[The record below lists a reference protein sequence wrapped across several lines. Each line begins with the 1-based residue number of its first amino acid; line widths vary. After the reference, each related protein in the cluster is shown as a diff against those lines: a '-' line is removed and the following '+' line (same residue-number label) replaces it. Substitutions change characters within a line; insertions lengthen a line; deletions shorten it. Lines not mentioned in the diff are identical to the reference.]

1 VVLDIWTLILDSVSV
16 GLFILAVVIA
26 RWALVGFKQSKQALR
41 EAASFVSVIVSALS
55 PRIEGLEA
63 GVNQLRG
70 AMNKE
75 RNQFIDARDALNNL
89 QSKYEELH
97 SVIQALLS
105 NDKRLIKELEE
116 LRMSQPV
123 VPTPSPALISPI
135 SEASRPAIT
144 NDPVIDRLTP
154 TERQTLEIL
163 SQGALP
169 APELGRRLNKSRE
182 HMARLMKKLYME
194 GYVDRD
200 SDRSPFRYRLNDK
213 LRSSLG
219 DTVTASPSE
228 SP

>member
-1 VVLDIWTLILDSVSV
+1 VLDIWAVIVDSASV
-16 GLFILAVVIA
+16 GLFIFAVLIA
-26 RWALVGFKQSKQALR
+26 RWALLGFKHSKQALR

-63 GVNQLRG
+63 SVNQLRG
-70 AMNKE
+70 AMNKDGK
-75 RNQFIDARDALNNL
+75 QFIDVRAALNNL
-89 QSKYEELH
+89 QSKYDELYG
-97 SVIQALLS
+97 VIQELLS

-116 LRMSQPV
+116 LRMSKPI
-123 VPTPSPALISPI
+123 VPKPSPAPIFPI
-135 SEASRPAIT
+135 SEAPRPAIT

-163 SQGALP
+163 SEGVLA

-182 HMARLMKKLYME
+182 HMARLMKKLFME

-219 DTVTASPSE
+219 DSVTASPSE